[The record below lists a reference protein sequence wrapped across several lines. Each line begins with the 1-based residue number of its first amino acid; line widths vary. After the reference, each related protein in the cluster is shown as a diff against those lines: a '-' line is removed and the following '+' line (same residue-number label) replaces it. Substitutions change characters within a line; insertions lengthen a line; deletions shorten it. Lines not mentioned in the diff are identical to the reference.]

1 MALSGNRRA
10 FLKKG
15 IVASAAGTL
24 AAPMIARAES
34 AKTFNWRM
42 TTAWPAGLPYYQ
54 VGPGSAESFAD
65 KCKKMSNG
73 RLNIK
78 VFAAGELLPA
88 FGGFDACSAGN
99 VEMNHAAAYY
109 WSGKTF
115 AAQYFTTAPFGM
127 EYMGHFSWLYD
138 GGGLELWREVYK
150 PFHLVPFPANCTGV
164 QMTGWFRKPIHS
176 LHDLKGLKMREVGIA
191 AKIYAQL
198 GVAVS
203 SLPGGE
209 IFPALER
216 GVIDAAEWVGPFL
229 DKRLGLQNAA
239 KYYYTTGWHEPST
252 TGEVT
257 INETAWNSLPKD
269 LQAVIANAAA
279 ATSIEGIMYLESQ
292 NMAALKE
299 LRDKYGV
306 KTAPLPA
313 SVIKGLKT
321 ATFDLL
327 ATYTAKDPLVKK
339 VHDAYYGYKKVHDQ
353 WSAIGETEYLTHVQP
368 V

>member
-1 MALSGNRRA
+1 MGLSGDRRA
-10 FLKKG
+10 FLKQS
-15 IVASAAGTL
+15 IVAGTAGAM

-34 AKTFNWRM
+34 AKTFSWRM
-42 TTAWPAGLPYYQ
+42 TTAWPAGLPFYQ
-54 VGPGSAESFAD
+54 SGPGSAESFAE
-65 KCKKMSNG
+65 KCNRLSGG
-73 RLNIK
+73 RLKIK
-78 VFAAGELLPA
+78 VFAAGELLPP

-127 EYMGHFSWLYD
+127 EYLGHFSWLYS

-150 PFHLVPFPANCTGV
+150 PFHLVPFPANCSGV

-176 LHDLKGLKMREVGIA
+176 LGDLKGLKMREVGIA
-191 AKIYAQL
+191 AKIYAEL

-252 TGEVT
+252 TAEITV
-257 INETAWNSLPKD
+257 NEKAWNSLPKD
-269 LQAVIANAAA
+269 LQAVIAEASR

-292 NMAALKE
+292 NTAALDDLVKN
-299 LRDKYGV
+299 YGV

-313 SVIKGLKT
+313 DVIEGLKKV
-321 ATFDLL
+321 TFDTL

-339 VHDAYYGYKKVHDQ
+339 VHESYFGYKKIHDQ
-353 WSAIGETEYLTHVQP
+353 WSRIGETEYLTHVQP

>member
-1 MALSGNRRA
+1 MAMSRRG
-10 FLKKG
+10 FIKQGL
-15 IVASAAGTL
+15 AAGAAAGAV

-34 AKTFNWRM
+34 SKTYSWRM
-42 TTAWPAGLPYYQ
+42 TTAWPAGLPFYQ
-54 VGPGSAESFAD
+54 TGPGSAEAFAE
-65 KCKKMSNG
+65 KCAQMSGG
-73 RLNIK
+73 RLKIK

-115 AAQYFTTAPFGM
+115 AAQYFTTVPFGM
-127 EYMGHFSWLYD
+127 EYLGHYSWLYD

-150 PFHLVPFPANCTGV
+150 PFHLVPFPANTTGV

-176 LHDLKGLKMREVGIA
+176 LADLKGLKMREVGIA

-239 KYYYTTGWHEPST
+239 KYYYTTGWHEPCT
-252 TGEVT
+252 TGEITV
-257 INETAWNSLPKD
+257 NETAWKSLPKD
-269 LQAVIANAAA
+269 LQAVIAQAAH
-279 ATSIEGIMYLESQ
+279 ATSIEGVMYLESQ
-292 NMAALKE
+292 NTAALDE
-299 LRDKYGV
+299 LIKKYGV
-306 KTAPLPA
+306 KTAPLPRT
-313 SVIKGLKT
+313 VIKNLK
-321 ATFDLL
+321 AVTFDTL
-327 ATYTAKDPLVKK
+327 AGYTAKDPLTKK
-339 VHDAYYGYKKVHDQ
+339 VHDAYFAYKRVHDR
-353 WSAIGETEYLTHVQP
+353 WSGIGETEFLRHVQP